1 MGKQVGRGFTA
12 ARQRASR
19 LAGLAGL
26 KPCTLLCAGAQ
37 GHRGRVAWPGFYRRG
52 TTGATARRSCRAKA
66 LHPFLCGSAA
76 QGHTDKYG
84 ALETLGGGPRV
95 SVAFVPK
102 VAARQRTSRLAGLV
116 WIPCQLNRKDR
127 RRATGP
133 PARNKCQR
141 GFETTLAFCVTE
153 ISKIST
159 AALLEYARRQPQK
172 KIKPVFPRCETIPAA
187 SMHLKHRHLSLPTA
201 NCGGAERR

>member
-1 MGKQVGRGFTA
+1 MFPPLSSPRPPLGDRPRG
-12 ARQRASR
+12 
-19 LAGLAGL
+19 
-26 KPCTLLCAGAQ
+26 
-37 GHRGRVAWPGFYRRG
+37 
-52 TTGATARRSCRAKA
+52 RAKA
-66 LHPFLCGSAA
+66 LHPSLCGSAA

-102 VAARQRTSRLAGLV
+102 AAARRQASRLAGLAWFPV
-116 WIPCQLNRKDR
+116 SWVMQTAIQQ
-127 RRATGP
+127 RASW
-133 PARNKCQR
+133 
-141 GFETTLAFCVTE
+141 LAKKASVVSNPRWLFALQKYPKYVE
-153 ISKIST
+153 IST